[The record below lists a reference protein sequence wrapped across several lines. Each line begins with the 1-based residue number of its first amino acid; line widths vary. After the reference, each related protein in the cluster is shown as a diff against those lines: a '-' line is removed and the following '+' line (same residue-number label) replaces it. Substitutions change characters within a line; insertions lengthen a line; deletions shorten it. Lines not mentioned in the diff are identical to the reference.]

1 MSFSVLE
8 CSFPV
13 LECLFPFLEHPFPF
27 WDKFGWTGCVSIG
40 YFEPLPLPLHTRYL
54 ASPTRISYLINLKSG
69 NEKKE
74 AQVASMMIYYVLTRK
89 RIVTAFESIT
99 TENESQKQ
107 LRILWLAWHG
117 AGFFLS
123 YVCM

>member
-1 MSFSVLE
+1 
-8 CSFPV
+8 
-13 LECLFPFLEHPFPF
+13 
-27 WDKFGWTGCVSIG
+27 
-40 YFEPLPLPLHTRYL
+40 
-54 ASPTRISYLINLKSG
+54 
-69 NEKKE
+69 
-74 AQVASMMIYYVLTRK
+74 MMIYYVLTRK

-123 YVCM
+123 YVCSFVCSNSIGREGASKNEV

>member
-1 MSFSVLE
+1 
-8 CSFPV
+8 
-13 LECLFPFLEHPFPF
+13 
-27 WDKFGWTGCVSIG
+27 
-40 YFEPLPLPLHTRYL
+40 
-54 ASPTRISYLINLKSG
+54 
-69 NEKKE
+69 
-74 AQVASMMIYYVLTRK
+74 MMIYYVLTRK

-117 AGFFLS
+117 VGFFLFLS